1 MFGLNDNRQAQEDTG
16 QDSAVPADEAQAE
29 SVLAAAA
36 AAPHP
41 EPPPSPVTENNVAP
55 TPAPEPA
62 NSSTPSAPPVPVTPP
77 QPDPTTEPAATP
89 VEPPLPTPVPQPPV
103 ALTPE
108 SSGINGVS
116 LENAYIATDPPHITS
131 GQNGTSGSPTASSLV
146 TDADHDELVR
156 LKQDALKKLEPLV
169 DQLEQSPEEKFKTTM
184 MLIQA
189 SDNAELV
196 KEAFESANQ
205 IKDEKARAQA
215 LLDVVNEINYFTQH
229 GVETIPAAPNG
240 A

>member
-1 MFGLNDNRQAQEDTG
+1 MFGLNDNRQAQEEPQG
-16 QDSAVPADEAQAE
+16 AASASATVDEAQAE
-29 SVLAAAA
+29 DVLAAAA

-41 EPPPSPVTENNVAP
+41 S
-55 TPAPEPA
+55 PAPENGVSPSPA
-62 NSSTPSAPPVPVTPP
+62 PVAPPVASTPVAPVAPP
-77 QPDPTTEPAATP
+77 PEPASDPAVEPAAS
-89 VEPPLPTPVPQPPV
+89 PVPDQLTAAQPP
-103 ALTPE
+103 AT
-108 SSGINGVS
+108 SGINGVS
-116 LENAYIATDPPHITS
+116 LENAYITTIPPHINS
-131 GQNGTSGSPTASSLV
+131 QPGNGSAVPTASSLV
-146 TDADHDELVR
+146 TDVHHDELVR

-169 DQLEQSPEEKFKTTM
+169 DQLDQSPEEKFKTTM

-229 GVETIPAAPNG
+229 GSENS
-240 A
+240 